1 MQRTISTIDSLQSAA
16 DHFYANNLAEDLSS
30 LASFAD
36 ESLVVGN
43 DGGYGEPE
51 VVNDLLW
58 RMYWK
63 YADIPEYENIERWFA
78 SHVLKLGTSF
88 GEECL
93 VQAATNALLI
103 MQEFADDFPQVECI
117 QEASLPPRL
126 LALYKYRKVGRPAW
140 EIRRLVALSA
150 VLRLSPAEL
159 CLSIDSELQVAVY
172 RDFLTL
178 RWETGMVLPH
188 SVAVLHT
195 GGLTPQIV
203 EEYQS
208 SAQQLAKPAT

>member
-16 DHFYANNLAEDLSS
+16 DHFCANNLAEDLSS

-36 ESLVVGN
+36 ESLVVQSNGP
-43 DGGYGEPE
+43 YGESE
-51 VVNDLLW
+51 MVNDLLW

-93 VQAATNALLI
+93 VQAATNALFI
-103 MQEFADDFPQVECI
+103 MQEFADDFPQAECI
-117 QEASLPPRL
+117 QASRLPPRL
-126 LALYKYRKVGRPAW
+126 LALYKYRKAGRPVW

-159 CLSIDSELQVAVY
+159 CLSIDPELPAGMY

-178 RWETGMVLPH
+178 RWETEMVLPH
-188 SVAVLHT
+188 AVGVLHT
-195 GGLTPQIV
+195 GCLTPQMV

-208 SAQQLAKPAT
+208 CAQHLAKPAT